1 MPKSVHDQL
10 LEQVRVR
17 AQALAP
23 PHHRAVTV
31 VAVAVVGVAVVLA
44 LWFTR
49 SPGGVVAPPDLSPSG
64 PTAAANSAAGPV
76 DQALPAAGE
85 VVVHVSGSVRRP
97 GLVRLSPGARVLDA
111 ITAAG
116 GLVRAGD
123 AESLNLARPVVDG
136 EQIVAG
142 AAAAALAGAT
152 AVPPGAGAPTGGGP
166 INLNTADADLLQ
178 ELPGVG
184 PVLAGRIVD
193 WRTKNGPF
201 RSVDDLGEVSGIG
214 ESRLA
219 DLRDL
224 VRVG

>member
-1 MPKSVHDQL
+1 MLD
-10 LEQVRVR
+10 QVRAKAR
-17 AQALAP
+17 ALAP
-23 PHHRAVTV
+23 PPQRAVKQ
-31 VAVAVVGVAVVLA
+31 VAVAVVGIALVLA

-49 SPGGVVAPPDLSPSG
+49 SPGVLV
-64 PTAAANSAAGPV
+64 SAAVPTPGPSAATDADAIV
-76 DQALPAAGE
+76 DPAHGSAAPTGQL
-85 VVVHVSGSVRRP
+85 VVHVSGSVRSP
-97 GLVRLSPGARVLDA
+97 GLVRLAPGARVLDA

-123 AESLNLARPVVDG
+123 AESLNLARTLVDG

-142 AAAAALAGAT
+142 AQVAPGPVAGSA
-152 AVPPGAGAPTGGGP
+152 PNPDGAGGDL
-166 INLNTADADLLQ
+166 INLNTADANTLQ

-201 RSVDDLGEVSGIG
+201 RSVEDLGEVSGIG
-214 ESRLA
+214 ESRLG
-219 DLRDL
+219 DLRDR